1 MAISLRLAGPQDAAA
16 VASIYAPY
24 VEGTDVTL
32 EYDVPPAA
40 EMARRMAEKAGLFPW
55 LVAEDGDGTVLGYAY
70 GGRLAARRGYDWVC
84 EASIYMAQ
92 SAHRRGLGRA
102 LYTALLEVLAAQGY
116 RSVVGI
122 LSIPN
127 PASQRFHER
136 MGFVSQGL
144 LEDITYKFGRVRSV
158 GYYVKHLH
166 PAMESPPAPVPLS
179 ALAEGAVRAILDRA
193 AQSIGVSSK

>member
-1 MAISLRLAGPQDAAA
+1 MSIRLRMAGPQDAAA

-24 VEGTDVTL
+24 VEDTDVTL

-40 EMARRMAEKAGLFPW
+40 EIARRMAEKAGLFPW
-55 LVAEDGDGTVLGYAY
+55 LVAEDGGGAVLGYAY

-84 EASIYMAQ
+84 ESSVYMAQ
-92 SAHRRGLGRA
+92 SAHRRGVGRA
-102 LYTALLEVLAAQGY
+102 LYTALLGLLAAQGY

-127 PASQRFHER
+127 PASQRFHES
-136 MGFVSQGL
+136 MGFARMGL

-158 GYYVKHLH
+158 GYYVKRLH
-166 PAMESPPAPVPLS
+166 PAMENPPAPVPLS
-179 ALAEGAVRAILDRA
+179 ALDEEAVRAILDAA
-193 AQSIGVSSK
+193 AQSIGASSK